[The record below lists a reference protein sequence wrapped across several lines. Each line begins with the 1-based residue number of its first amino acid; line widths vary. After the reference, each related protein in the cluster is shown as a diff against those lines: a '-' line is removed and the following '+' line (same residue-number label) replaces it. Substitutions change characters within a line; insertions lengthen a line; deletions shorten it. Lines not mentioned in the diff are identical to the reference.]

1 MHITIAGED
10 PRFCDQLQ
18 GLLEDHQ
25 HTIVVISHHGR
36 VIESLRLEPPHLLV
50 IVESFFKET
59 LANFLH
65 VVRQDP
71 KLRRIPILCVNPKG
85 SGREG
90 VDYLQAGA
98 DDFINRPFNPQIFVA
113 RVRTLLRRAIW
124 SGDMQEEEAATVLRA
139 KGLELKLVSRQALAA
154 GVPITLTRLE
164 FDLLSYLMKSPERVF
179 KRQEILDAVWN
190 YPESVETRTLDKH
203 VETLRKKLGT
213 VGDAIQTVHGI
224 GYRFAGSGAAARK
237 V

>member
-1 MHITIAGED
+1 MHITIAGEE
-10 PRFCDQLQ
+10 PKFCTQLR
-18 GLLEDHQ
+18 GLLEEHK
-25 HTIVVISHHGR
+25 HKIAVISHHGR

-50 IVESFFKET
+50 IVESFFKDT
-59 LANFLH
+59 LSSFLH
-65 VVRQDP
+65 VVREDP

-85 SGREG
+85 SGSDG
-90 VDYLQAGA
+90 VEYLQAGA

-124 SGDMQEEEAATVLRA
+124 SGDMQEEEQVTVLRG

-154 GVPITLTRLE
+154 GAPVTLTRLE
-164 FDLLSYLMKSPERVF
+164 FDLLSFLMKSPERVF

-203 VETLRKKLGT
+203 VETLRKKLGPA
-213 VGDAIQTVHGI
+213 GESIHTVHGI
-224 GYRFAGSGAAARK
+224 GYRFAANGAAARK
-237 V
+237 A

>member
-1 MHITIAGED
+1 MHITIAGEE
-10 PRFCDQLQ
+10 PKFCAQLQ
-18 GLLEDHQ
+18 ELLEAHNHQ
-25 HTIVVISHHGR
+25 ITSITRHGH
-36 VIESLRLEPPHLLV
+36 VIEALRQAPPHLLV

-59 LANFLH
+59 LGSFLH
-65 VVRQDP
+65 VVREDP

-85 SGREG
+85 SGSEG

-124 SGDMQEEEAATVLRA
+124 SGDMKEEEEVTVLRA
-139 KGLELKLVSRQALAA
+139 KGLEVKLVSRQALAA
-154 GVPITLTRLE
+154 GVTITLTRLE
-164 FDLLSYLMKSPERVF
+164 FDLLSFLMKSPERVF

-190 YPESVETRTLDKH
+190 YPQSVETRTLDKH
-203 VETLRKKLGT
+203 VETLRKKLGAP
-213 VGDAIQTVHGI
+213 GESIQTVHGI

-237 V
+237 A